1 MRVRAATMCRRIAG
15 RLGWGGGPGRSGGVA
30 ALFPPEPQ
38 PQVLEE
44 GEGELAQERVVVQP
58 APRAPLEVVEAELVL
73 HLLVHLLANPASL
86 DCCGQDLERR
96 VSRPVRQ
103 VVFALTSGAV
113 LAHQP
118 GLSARQ
124 VLRCGHYRSVGPA
137 YPERGELGLER
148 ALGAN
153 PP

>member
-15 RLGWGGGPGRSGGVA
+15 RLGWGGGPGRSGGGAGV
-30 ALFPPEPQ
+30 FSPEPQ

-58 APRAPLEVVEAELVL
+58 APRAPFEVVKAELVL

-86 DCCGQDLERR
+86 DRCGQGLERR
-96 VSRPVRQ
+96 VGRMLRQ
-103 VVFALTSGAV
+103 VVFALASGAV

-118 GLSARQ
+118 GFFA
-124 VLRCGHYRSVGPA
+124 
-137 YPERGELGLER
+137 
-148 ALGAN
+148 
-153 PP
+153 